1 MTREWSHQTQTA
13 RRVAPVRGIRV
24 RLMVLAIIAI
34 VPLVVSRI
42 YDEQRDRAERIAAAF
57 RQARALAQEGADKQS
72 EYLATTRSFLQV
84 IARSYPMFGGSN
96 EACSQFVAKLAM
108 GLPWARPFRWPHRTG
123 TLSVPATRPPWAST
137 SPIGRIFR
145 KRYGRAMSPSVIPL
159 RAAPDRAVVVC
170 VLSAVRGGWHA

>member
-34 VPLVVSRI
+34 VPLVISRI

-57 RQARALAQEGADKQS
+57 RQARALAQEGADKQN

-84 IARSYPMFGGSN
+84 IARSYPMFGG
-96 EACSQFVAKLAM
+96 
-108 GLPWARPFRWPHRTG
+108 GGRTERAHC
-123 TLSVPATRPPWAST
+123 LFQQL
-137 SPIGRIFR
+137 GRRGPRHLRSAAFSGSDTD
-145 KRYGRAMSPSVIPL
+145 GRC
-159 RAAPDRAVVVC
+159 RRQ
-170 VLSAVRGGWHA
+170 